1 MMRSRKSALAAQTI
15 ATAILWLLTA
25 TASHGASLP
34 GATPPSQNNSET
46 LDAASDLPAVSGYIL
61 AGQFPDRDTAN
72 AAARQF
78 EHSGFA
84 TLINLHRRPDELVTV
99 YFGPF
104 RRAEDA
110 ERLRQRL
117 LSQNVDA
124 FVFETTLDHNFV
136 VHAGAFATLA
146 AAEKRLRE
154 LKPLE
159 LPPPSLGRKR
169 ATTTL
174 YQLWVDVSERTQVP
188 RAPAPIAKPMPM
200 SVAPVPVPV
209 PPAPGPRAI
218 EPIAPP
224 VLTTRMTGTQPAEPP
239 QPEPVS
245 ELPDP
250 ATAKPVLEGYTS
262 GTFDVESRNWRQRN
276 QAAGALALTTT
287 YRAVAATPD
296 GRYTFAAG
304 IRADF
309 WTQAAVRDAAQTSV
323 DYLPSFIGFH
333 ETTNTW
339 SLGFQRIDWNRSP
352 TDSALDGLATRDLTR
367 FVLDDE
373 LERRR
378 RANAAIQWQ
387 HIENSTKLEVAW
399 LPLFRPAELPDA
411 ASIWHPINR
420 ERGQMRGLEE
430 SGTLRTLIQ
439 GGTVGDPAPRFNG
452 GIGIRATQIK
462 GSRYQGYTAQHY
474 RRSEPYFVV
483 NPGIQAPIKTGI
495 PAAQALASSTGPTLS
510 AVHPSTWLLGLEEG
524 SDNWHFEVA
533 WSSAT
538 PATRDTLA
546 YITVPA
552 ATWQTSL
559 RLLPAQSVSHWLT
572 LSGTHLMT
580 QDAVLDRKNTLRIAG
595 NTWVHDIDSD
605 WRWGTQY
612 LIGLDHPELHLNPY
626 IIYMGFNKTE
636 VSLGL
641 HIFGGARSTE
651 FGYHNDHNQIALA
664 WSGHY

>member
-1 MMRSRKSALAAQTI
+1 MRSRNNAFTAQTVAI
-15 ATAILWLLTA
+15 TLVWLLATA
-25 TASHGASLP
+25 ASHGASLP
-34 GATPPSQNNSET
+34 SAAPLIQDKPVSAET
-46 LDAASDLPAVSGYIL
+46 APDFPAISGYIL
-61 AGQFPDRDTAN
+61 AGQFSDRETAN
-72 AAARQF
+72 TAARQF
-78 EHSGFA
+78 ENSGFA
-84 TLINLHRRPDELVTV
+84 TLVKLQRYPDELVTV

-110 ERLRQRL
+110 EHLRQRL
-117 LSQNVDA
+117 LSQHVEA
-124 FVFETTLDHNFV
+124 FVFETALDQSFV

-154 LKPLE
+154 LKGLE
-159 LPPPSLGRKR
+159 LPPPSLGRKQV
-169 ATTTL
+169 TTNR
-174 YQLWVDVSERTQVP
+174 YQLWVDVSERTVIVK
-188 RAPAPIAKPMPM
+188 APAPLAKPT
-200 SVAPVPVPV
+200 SIIVAPM
-209 PPAPGPRAI
+209 PPPLAPADKPI
-218 EPIAPP
+218 EPIMSTATASRPP
-224 VLTTRMTGTQPAEPP
+224 SIHHVVEPP
-239 QPEPVS
+239 PPEPVS
-245 ELPDP
+245 EMADP
-250 ATAKPVLEGYTS
+250 IAEKPVLEGYTGS
-262 GTFDVESRNWRQRN
+262 SFDFESRHWRQRN
-276 QAAGALALTTT
+276 QAAGALALTAT
-287 YRAVAATPD
+287 YRAAAATPD

-304 IRADF
+304 IRADI
-309 WTQAAVRDAAQTSV
+309 WTQAAVRDGSQTAV

-333 ETTNTW
+333 EATDTW

-352 TDSALDGLATRDLTR
+352 TDSALDGLATRDLTH

-387 HIENSTKLEVAW
+387 HVENSTKLEVAW

-430 SGTLRTLIQ
+430 NDTLRTLIQ
-439 GGTVGDPAPRFNG
+439 EGTVSNPAPSFNG
-452 GIGIRATQIK
+452 GLGIRSTQIK
-462 GSRYQGYTAQHY
+462 GKRYQGYTAQHY
-474 RRSEPYFVV
+474 RRSEPYFAI
-483 NPGIQAPIKTGI
+483 NPGIQPSIKGGAT
-495 PAAQALASSTGPTLS
+495 AAQALASSTGPTLS

-533 WSSAT
+533 WSSAA

-546 YITVPA
+546 YTTVPV
-552 ATWQTSL
+552 ATWQSSL

-572 LSGTHLMT
+572 LSGTHLLT
-580 QDAVLDRKNTLRIAG
+580 QDALLDRKNTVRITG
-595 NTWVHDIDSD
+595 NTWVHDADSD

-636 VSLGL
+636 INLGL

-651 FGYHNDHNQIALA
+651 FGYHNDHNQIVLA
-664 WSGHY
+664 WSGRY